1 MDRLRD
7 FIFDQVYLRPE
18 GEQQKQGAITVSK
31 DLVRYYQ
38 KHPEEVPDSYTVP
51 DAGPLTR
58 AVDYVAGMTDR
69 FALTAHDAI
78 YRPSLLDN
86 H

>member
-38 KHPEEVPDSYTVP
+38 KHPEECPTP
-51 DAGPLTR
+51 IPFPTP
-58 AVDYVAGMTDR
+58 
-69 FALTAHDAI
+69 AL
-78 YRPSLLDN
+78 
-86 H
+86 